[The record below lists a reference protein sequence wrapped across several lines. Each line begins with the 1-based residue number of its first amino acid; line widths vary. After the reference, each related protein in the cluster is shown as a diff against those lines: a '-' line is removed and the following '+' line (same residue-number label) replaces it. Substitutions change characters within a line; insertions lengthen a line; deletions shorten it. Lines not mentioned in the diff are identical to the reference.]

1 MEFKKNAEHLWK
13 VGKILQKVGNM
24 ERKLDLVLVF
34 LSDIK
39 QALSHNGCIIITWHP
54 TNKESSKQVTS
65 IVSEGIKYL
74 LIKPEMCRLIKLFSS
89 KRCWGER
96 GLREVAEER
105 EGARVE
111 QTRAGG
117 ARAGARVERSPT
129 WAPTSPTDRRLAPQ
143 LLAPSEGQGSP
154 LSSSSS
160 GQWSTSTVNPQTE
173 TWSQAS
179 EGKSGVKWEWLKL
192 HSAKKPFSGF
202 VMPSWYGRFNLFRAI
217 L

>member
-1 MEFKKNAEHLWK
+1 MACGIFKNAEHLWK
-13 VGKILQKVGNM
+13 VGNILQKVGNM
-24 ERKLDLVLVF
+24 ERKLGLVLF
-34 LSDIK
+34 LLSDIK
-39 QALSHNGCIIITWHP
+39 QALPHNSCIIITWHP

-74 LIKPEMCRLIKLFSS
+74 LTKPEMCRLIKLFSS

-129 WAPTSPTDRRLAPQ
+129 WAPTSPTDRRLAPGAQWGPRVPTEQQ
-143 LLAPSEGQGSP
+143 LIWSVIHLHCEPSNRNME
-154 LSSSSS
+154 S
-160 GQWSTSTVNPQTE
+160 GQWGQIRCQVRVAQVTFGQKTIL
-173 TWSQAS
+173 WIRDA
-179 EGKSGVKWEWLKL
+179 KL
-192 HSAKKPFSGF
+192 VWK
-202 VMPSWYGRFNLFRAI
+202 V
-217 L
+217 